1 MRPLCYNTMAV
12 TSVLEEYAVY
22 EIDGDGFN
30 NFIGTVKATNKTDAK
45 IKANSE
51 YGAPIRVTNKSR
63 NL

>member
-1 MRPLCYNTMAV
+1 MAV